1 MDNKEKS
8 LELLKQI
15 VSFAESID
23 LREKKRMIAENKA
36 SQTVGESWMIYHL
49 KALQEL
55 VESIDDEGGKK

>member
-8 LELLKQI
+8 LELLEQI
-15 VSFAESID
+15 VDRAKIND

-36 SQTVGESWMIYHL
+36 SQTVGESWMVYHL

-55 VESIDDEGGKK
+55 VENIDTTKEFN